1 MCMYNCLWVSAT
13 TRVRILCILAF
24 FNPLQLVIHMVQ
36 NHHAWVQGTNW
47 DETKM
52 MTFPPLS
59 ILRLTK
65 ACSPVGLISL
75 KWIEYRIQYH
85 KGQGSIP
92 GQTWIFSSSFSTAY
106 VTQLQESFPL
116 SILVTLYNNSE
127 HFLSQILGCQ
137 GKTNWILPWGFF

>member
-1 MCMYNCLWVSAT
+1 MYMGICHYKGKVFEHFWLSSTLCNRSFTWYKTTMLECKGRTGTRQKWCHFHHWVYY
-13 TRVRILCILAF
+13 
-24 FNPLQLVIHMVQ
+24 
-36 NHHAWVQGTNW
+36 
-47 DETKM
+47 E
-52 MTFPPLS
+52 
-59 ILRLTK
+59 LTK
-65 ACSPVGLISL
+65 ALSPVGLISL
-75 KWIEYRIQYH
+75 KWIEYCIQYH